1 MPTIRIVGIG
11 LTEEEAITDP
21 KSSLIV
27 DSCDTLYA
35 GCEILHNGIPFALQP
50 VIDGNPVDSKDT
62 KNSSGKY
69 KRDQYTPYS
78 IDVSSKP
85 VMKGTHTIQFLIGEY
100 QRDQFIEK
108 GKSAVFEL
116 IVGSQTS
123 KSSEQTSEQF

>member
-21 KSSLIV
+21 KPSLIV

-35 GCEILHNGIPFALQP
+35 GLEILHNGIPFALQL

-78 IDVSSKP
+78 IDVPSKQ
-85 VMKGTHTIQFLIGEY
+85 VMKGPHAVQFLIGVY
-100 QRDQFIEK
+100 QGDQFIEK
-108 GKSAVFEL
+108 GKSAIFEL
-116 IVGSQTS
+116 TVDSQS
-123 KSSEQTSEQF
+123 SESSEQISEQF